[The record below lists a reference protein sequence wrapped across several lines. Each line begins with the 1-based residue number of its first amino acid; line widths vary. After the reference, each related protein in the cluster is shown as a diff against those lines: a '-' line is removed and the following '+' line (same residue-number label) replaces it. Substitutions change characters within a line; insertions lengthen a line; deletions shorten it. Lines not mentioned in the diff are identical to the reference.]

1 MKYRKSVWMLVILCT
16 QINAAVANSD
26 PWPAFDPVTAY
37 LNEKGRSPWPAT
49 PVTDPTSKPGL
60 LLVFVSLTMPD
71 ASLRSLLKQSTEWQA
86 PLLIRG
92 PLPAGFTAT
101 AQRLMGLLNAK
112 GALPIR
118 AGVAIDP
125 DAFHRFHVRDV
136 PTFVLIKSNRCQA
149 RWPCGPD
156 DHAKIKGNVS
166 IRTALEALSTS
177 PLADV
182 AETLLEA
189 QRDDH

>member
-1 MKYRKSVWMLVILCT
+1 MAGAIADTRALTSRLYRHST
-16 QINAAVANSD
+16 
-26 PWPAFDPVTAY
+26 
-37 LNEKGRSPWPAT
+37 T
-49 PVTDPTSKPGL
+49 PN
-60 LLVFVSLTMPD
+60 
-71 ASLRSLLKQSTEWQA
+71 
-86 PLLIRG
+86 
-92 PLPAGFTAT
+92 
-101 AQRLMGLLNAK
+101 GLLNAK

>member
-1 MKYRKSVWMLVILCT
+1 M
-16 QINAAVANSD
+16 A
-26 PWPAFDPVTAY
+26 
-37 LNEKGRSPWPAT
+37 
-49 PVTDPTSKPGL
+49 
-60 LLVFVSLTMPD
+60 
-71 ASLRSLLKQSTEWQA
+71 A